1 MPRVIAATRL
11 AALVGDFDRD
21 PAYAGLAARVA
32 ELVTEGRV
40 PVGVRLPSERELTA
54 ALGVSRTTVA
64 RAYAALRDDGF
75 VVSRQGSGSVTVL
88 PPGRGHRGDHL
99 LSPVDAGDGVIDLTC
114 AAAAP
119 APGVLAAY
127 GRAAEALPAHMA
139 GTGYFPSGL
148 PALREAVARDYAS
161 RGLATSPE
169 QVVVVPGALAGV
181 AVAARALL
189 GSGDRVVVE
198 NPTYPNA
205 IATLVRSG
213 GRLLG
218 ADPDV
223 ESLVTTLRQV
233 LPRAA
238 YLIPDF
244 HNPTG
249 RLLEDDERERLAATL
264 RRTRTTAVV
273 DESMAP
279 LVLDGRTMP
288 APMAAHA
295 PGAVSVGSTSKPWW
309 GGLRV
314 GWVRVPEHLLDAVVA
329 SRLSLDLGAPVLE
342 QLVAADLVGQG
353 EAGLAERRTALR
365 ASRDAARAALL
376 ELLPDWEVADPAGG
390 LSLWCR
396 LPAPRS
402 TTLVARALHHGVA
415 LAPGPAFAPEG
426 GLERHLRIPFA
437 LPPDVVVEAV
447 SRVAAAWRDVRD
459 GVPAGPGA
467 PSPTLVA

>member
-1 MPRVIAATRL
+1 MTRVVPATRL
-11 AALVGDFDRD
+11 TALVGDFDRD

-32 ELVTEGRV
+32 ELVTEGRL

-54 ALGVSRTTVA
+54 SLGVSRTTVA
-64 RAYAALRDDGF
+64 RAYATLRDEGF
-75 VVSRQGSGSVTVL
+75 LRSRQGSGSVTVL

-99 LSPVDAGDGVIDLTC
+99 LAPVDAGEGVIDLTC

-127 GRAAEALPAHMA
+127 ARAAEALPAHMA

-148 PALREAVARDYAS
+148 PTLREAVARDYAA
-161 RGLATSPE
+161 RGLPTAPE
-169 QVVVVPGALAGV
+169 QVVVVAGALAGV

-189 GSGDRVVVE
+189 GHGDRVVVE
-198 NPTYPNA
+198 SPTYPNA
-205 IATLVRSG
+205 IATLARSG

-218 ADPDV
+218 SEPDV

-244 HNPTG
+244 QNPTG
-249 RLLEDDERERLAATL
+249 RLLDDDERARLAATL
-264 RRTRTTAVV
+264 RRTRTTAIV

-279 LVLDGRTMP
+279 LVLDDRVMP
-288 APMAAHA
+288 APLGAHA
-295 PGAVSVGSTSKPWW
+295 AGAVSVGSTSKPWW

-314 GWVRVPEHLLDAVVA
+314 GWVRAPEHLLDAVVA
-329 SRLSLDLGAPVLE
+329 SRLTLDLGAPVLE
-342 QLVAADLVGQG
+342 QLVAADLLGLG
-353 EAGLAERRTALR
+353 EAGLAERRTSLR
-365 ASRDAARAALL
+365 ASRDAARAALR
-376 ELLPDWEVADPAGG
+376 EQLPDWEVADPAGG

-402 TTLVARALHHGVA
+402 TALAAEAQRHGVA

-426 GLERHLRIPFA
+426 GLDRYLRVPFA
-437 LPPDVVVEAV
+437 LPPEVMVEAV
-447 SRVAAAWRDVRD
+447 IRIAAAWRSVLA
-459 GVPAGPGA
+459 GTPTPAGPR
-467 PSPTLVA
+467 PTLVA

>member
-1 MPRVIAATRL
+1 MSRVVPASRL

-54 ALGVSRTTVA
+54 SLGVSRTTVA
-64 RAYAALRDDGF
+64 RAYAALRDEGF
-75 VVSRQGSGSVTVL
+75 VRSRQGSGSVTVL

-99 LSPVDAGDGVIDLTC
+99 LAPVDAGDGVIDLTC

-119 APGVLAAY
+119 APGVLAAF

-148 PALREAVARDYAS
+148 PALREAVARDYVA
-161 RGLATSPE
+161 RGLPTTPD

-181 AVAARALL
+181 AVTARALL
-189 GSGDRVVVE
+189 GPGDRVVVE
-198 NPTYPNA
+198 SPTYPNA

-218 ADPDV
+218 SDPDV

-233 LPRAA
+233 VPRAA

-244 HNPTG
+244 QNPTG
-249 RLLEDDERERLAATL
+249 RLLEDDERARLATAL
-264 RRTRTTAVV
+264 RRTRTTAIV

-279 LVLDGRTMP
+279 LVLDDREMP
-288 APMAAHA
+288 APLAAHA
-295 PGAVSVGSTSKPWW
+295 LGAVSVGSTSKPWW

-314 GWVRVPEHLLDAVVA
+314 GWVRAPEHLVDAVIA
-329 SRLSLDLGAPVLE
+329 ARLTLDLGAPVLE
-342 QLVAADLVGQG
+342 QLVAADLLDQG
-353 EAGLAERRTALR
+353 AAGLVERRTALR

-376 ELLPDWEVADPAGG
+376 ERLPDWEVAAPAGG

-402 TTLVARALHHGVA
+402 SALAAEAQRHGVA

-426 GLERHLRIPFA
+426 GLDRHLRIPFA
-437 LPPDVVVEAV
+437 LPPEVMVEAV
-447 SRVAAAWRDVRD
+447 ARVATAWEAVL
-459 GVPAGPGA
+459 AGA
-467 PSPTLVA
+467 PTPTGPNPTLVA